1 MNCEN
6 CDLEIGDTDAASGQS
21 AKWNWN
27 FCPECGVNLAPLKK
41 LVKPKP
47 GQSEESKAKAKKPTI
62 REMVLDVVV
71 RQALVTPNWLNL
83 CKDPMEVN
91 GITVSDVKKE
101 LFNRGYRTDGDG
113 LPVKLADKADLRGI
127 EDSNVVAFNARLHQN
142 GGNGGGTDH
151 DAGSIGPAQIDAL
164 NKRLE
169 ALATEPNLT
178 DEQRLELK
186 EAMGQL
192 EMLAI
197 NLANLLKK

>member
-6 CDLEIGDTDAASGQS
+6 CDLEIGDTDATSGQS
-21 AKWNWN
+21 AKWSWN

-83 CKDPMEVN
+83 CKGPMEVN
-91 GITVSDVKKE
+91 DITVSDVKKE

-113 LPVKLADKADLRGI
+113 LPVKLADKADLRSI
-127 EDSNVVAFNARLHQN
+127 EESNVVAFNARMHQN
-142 GGNGGGTDH
+142 GGNSGGTDA
-151 DAGSIGPAQIDAL
+151 DTKAVGPAQIDAL

-169 ALATEPNLT
+169 ALAAEPNLT
-178 DEQRLELK
+178 NEQKLELK
-186 EAMGQL
+186 EAMAQL
-192 EMLAI
+192 EILAI
-197 NLANLLKK
+197 NIANLLNK

>member
-6 CDLEIGDTDAASGQS
+6 CDLEIGDTDVTSGQS
-21 AKWNWN
+21 AKWSWN

-83 CKDPMEVN
+83 CKGPMEVN
-91 GITVSDVKKE
+91 DITVSDVKKE

-113 LPVKLADKADLRGI
+113 LPVKLADKADLRSI
-127 EDSNVVAFNARLHQN
+127 EESNVVAFNARMHQN
-142 GGNGGGTDH
+142 GGNSGGA
-151 DAGSIGPAQIDAL
+151 DADTKAVGPAQIDAL

-169 ALATEPNLT
+169 ALAAEPNLT
-178 DEQRLELK
+178 NEQKLELK
-186 EAMGQL
+186 EAMAQL
-192 EMLAI
+192 EILAI
-197 NLANLLKK
+197 NLANLLNK

>member
-1 MNCEN
+1 
-6 CDLEIGDTDAASGQS
+6 
-21 AKWNWN
+21 
-27 FCPECGVNLAPLKK
+27 
-41 LVKPKP
+41 
-47 GQSEESKAKAKKPTI
+47 
-62 REMVLDVVV
+62 
-71 RQALVTPNWLNL
+71 
-83 CKDPMEVN
+83 MEVN

>member
-6 CDLEIGDTDAASGQS
+6 CDLEIGDTDVTSGQS
-21 AKWNWN
+21 AKWSWN

-83 CKDPMEVN
+83 CKGPMEVN
-91 GITVSDVKKE
+91 DITVSDVKKE

-113 LPVKLADKADLRGI
+113 LPVKLADKADLRSI
-127 EDSNVVAFNARLHQN
+127 EESNVVAFNARMHQN
-142 GGNGGGTDH
+142 GGSTGGTDA
-151 DAGSIGPAQIDAL
+151 DTQTVGPAQIDAL

-169 ALATEPNLT
+169 ALSTEPNLT
-178 DEQRLELK
+178 DAQKQLLK
-186 EAMGQL
+186 ESMGQL

-197 NLANLLKK
+197 SLANLLKK

>member
-6 CDLEIGDTDAASGQS
+6 CDLEIGDTDVTSGQS
-21 AKWNWN
+21 AKWSWN

-83 CKDPMEVN
+83 CKGPMEVN
-91 GITVSDVKKE
+91 DITVSDVKKE

-113 LPVKLADKADLRGI
+113 LPVKLADKADLRSI
-127 EDSNVVAFNARLHQN
+127 EESNVVAFNARMHQN
-142 GGNGGGTDH
+142 GGNSGGTDS
-151 DAGSIGPAQIDAL
+151 DTKAVGPAQIDAL

-169 ALATEPNLT
+169 ALAAEPNLT
-178 DEQRLELK
+178 NEQKLELK
-186 EAMGQL
+186 EAMAQL
-192 EMLAI
+192 EILAI
-197 NLANLLKK
+197 NLANLLNK